1 MANFGVFRPADLLM
15 DKPKPVRMEPVGSV
29 PKVRTLPGRPAR
41 GAPRGPD
48 GLQAVKAGIK
58 QLLQRGFNEEQI
70 VDVILRIASEK
81 NISIQPDHVRV
92 LIDQVKRD

>member
-29 PKVRTLPGRPAR
+29 PQVRTLTPSVRGGPPGSE
-41 GAPRGPD
+41 

-81 NISIQPDHVRV
+81 NINIQPDHVRV
-92 LIDQVKRD
+92 LIDQVKRG